1 MERSEVAGNV
11 PTTSRSEVD
20 PFLPLDLNSGRAS
33 AGSLL
38 CESLGIQ
45 RWWHLISS
53 VQLSAADGA
62 HEAEDVEVE
71 VLGLPDEVG
80 RMKDLATARA
90 ARREASGTRIEP
102 VTLMSLCLWS

>member
-1 MERSEVAGNV
+1 MQVLVEEIRGNRQRTDDLFV
-11 PTTSRSEVD
+11 
-20 PFLPLDLNSGRAS
+20 PFLLLDYHLDFGRA
-33 AGSLL
+33 GSL
-38 CESLGIQ
+38 CESLGIL
-45 RWWHLISS
+45 RSWHLVSC

-80 RMKDLATARA
+80 RMKDLSTARA

-102 VTLMSLCLWS
+102 VTFRLVA